1 MVSRRALAAAAAAV
15 ATIAA
20 ASAGAADAGDT
31 DDGRPPPPPPIIR
44 GTPTNAAETAAA
56 VLNDMD
62 RSVLP
67 CTDFYRYACGGYLDA
82 NPLPPGR
89 PFIARADNPAT
100 EAVSAFF
107 RAAFAPGGQLSRT
120 RAGDWFAACAA
131 AVRSEPTG
139 NPLRHLAHLLVP
151 APSPAGGVTNETVIA
166 TVGRL
171 HASGTGGD
179 PLWGFGVVALP
190 APGGGQ
196 QTLILAPQAL
206 PVTAQRLA
214 DGGAP
219 FAAAHRRLVK
229 QMVRAACREGVL
241 SRCRCAGGQAAAIT
255 AAMRVESSLRN
266 ATAGGGGSAV
276 VPIAAVPLLGAYLAA
291 LPLTVPS
298 GTVLLSN
305 SGFWAALG
313 GLFED
318 PTWIA
323 DVPAYLAYAVTL
335 DAARNE
341 LLGPAAYASWTAF
354 EAVAADPDAPAPPP
368 TTGRERCLQRLTV
381 LMPDDLAPPY
391 VRRFVTAAATA
402 QMGTLYT
409 DVQGAIRTL
418 LRTTP
423 WLDAPSTAE
432 ALTKIAATTFHNG
445 ADPVYDA
452 YTDVVVRRGRRW
464 YGANVASAAA
474 SLWRRRVAPLTSAAA
489 ARRWGVPPFV
499 ADASNRPAGNIVTMN
514 AATAQWPGLPPDA
527 QHVPAALAYGSA
539 GMVIGHEFGHSLD
552 STGLTIDATGGV
564 RPWLTNASR
573 DAAAARAACV
583 VAQYDGY
590 RITELGSPPVFERG
604 AFTLDENI
612 ADAVG
617 VAAGLAALRRALGGH
632 AASRRVAVANPALA
646 AVFTD
651 EQLYF
656 VTTAQAWCA
665 KGTRD
670 AVRAAVAGD
679 VHALN
684 RLRVRG
690 PLSQSPDFA
699 AAFDCPAGS
708 VYRPEDRCSLFGA

>member
-1 MVSRRALAAAAAAV
+1 M
-15 ATIAA
+15 
-20 ASAGAADAGDT
+20 ASLF
-31 DDGRPPPPPPIIR
+31 PPTPPTIR
-44 GTPTNAAETAAA
+44 GTPTNAAEMAAA

-62 RSVLP
+62 RSARP

-82 NPLPPGR
+82 NLLPPGR
-89 PFIARADNPAT
+89 PFISRADDPSVEAT
-100 EAVSAFF
+100 DAFFKSAFT
-107 RAAFAPGGQLSRT
+107 PGGQLWRT
-120 RAGDWFAACAA
+120 RAGDWFSACAA

-139 NPLRHLAHLLVP
+139 NPLRWLARLLAPVP
-151 APSPAGGVTNETVIA
+151 STSPAGGVTNETVVAAI
-166 TVGRL
+166 GRL

-179 PLWGFGVVALP
+179 PLWGFG
-190 APGGGQ
+190 G
-196 QTLILAPQAL
+196 L

-219 FAAAHRRLVK
+219 VAAAHRWLVK
-229 QMVRAACREGVL
+229 QMVRAACRGGVL
-241 SRCRCAGGQAAAIT
+241 PRCRCAGRLAATVT
-255 AAMRVESSLRN
+255 AAMRVEASLRN
-266 ATAGGGGSAV
+266 ATAAGGGSAA
-276 VPIAAVPLLGAYLAA
+276 VPIGAVPLLGTYLAA

-298 GTVLLSN
+298 GTVFLSN
-305 SGFWAALG
+305 IGFWAALG

-318 PTWIA
+318 PSWVA

-354 EAVAADPDAPAPPP
+354 EAVAADLDAPTPPP
-368 TTGRERCLQRLTV
+368 TTGRERCLQRLT
-381 LMPDDLAPPY
+381 LLLPDDLAPPY

-409 DVQGAIRTL
+409 DVQAAVRAL

-432 ALTKIAATTFHNG
+432 ALAKIDATTFHNG
-445 ADPVYDA
+445 AEPVYDA

-464 YGANVASAAA
+464 YGANVASASA

-489 ARRWGVPPFV
+489 ARRWGIPPFV
-499 ADASNRPAGNIVTMN
+499 ADASNRPAGNIITMN

-527 QHVPAALAYGSA
+527 PHVPAALVYGAA
-539 GMVIGHEFGHSLD
+539 GTIIGHEFGHSLD
-552 STGLTIDATGGV
+552 STGLTVDAAGAA

-612 ADAVG
+612 ADTVG
-617 VAAGLAALRRALGGH
+617 VAAGLAALRGALGGH

-646 AVFTD
+646 SVFTD

-656 VTTAQAWCA
+656 VSTAQGWCA
-665 KGTRD
+665 KGTRA

-684 RLRVRG
+684 RLRVLG
-690 PLSQSPDFA
+690 PLSQSPAFA

-708 VYRPEDRCSLFGA
+708 VYRPKGDRCKLFGE

>member
-1 MVSRRALAAAAAAV
+1 M
-15 ATIAA
+15 
-20 ASAGAADAGDT
+20 
-31 DDGRPPPPPPIIR
+31 
-44 GTPTNAAETAAA
+44 AAA

-62 RSVLP
+62 RSARP

-82 NPLPPGR
+82 NLLPPGR
-89 PFIARADNPAT
+89 PFISRADDPTVEAT
-100 EAVSAFF
+100 DAFFKSAFT
-107 RAAFAPGGQLSRT
+107 PGGQLWRT
-120 RAGDWFAACAA
+120 RAGDWFSACAA

-139 NPLRHLAHLLVP
+139 NPLRWLARLLAPVP
-151 APSPAGGVTNETVIA
+151 STSPAGGVTNETVVAAI
-166 TVGRL
+166 GRL

-190 APGGGQ
+190 APGGGG
-196 QTLILAPQAL
+196 QTPFLAPQGL

-219 FAAAHRRLVK
+219 VAAAHRWLVK
-229 QMVRAACREGVL
+229 QMVRAACRGGVL
-241 SRCRCAGGQAAAIT
+241 PRCRCAGRLAATVT
-255 AAMRVESSLRN
+255 AAMRVEASLRN
-266 ATAGGGGSAV
+266 ATAAGGGSAA
-276 VPIAAVPLLGAYLAA
+276 VPIGAVPLLGTYLAA

-298 GTVLLSN
+298 GTVFLSN
-305 SGFWAALG
+305 IGFWAALG

-318 PTWIA
+318 PSWVA

-354 EAVAADPDAPAPPP
+354 EAVAADLDAPTPPP
-368 TTGRERCLQRLTV
+368 TTGRERCLQRLT
-381 LMPDDLAPPY
+381 LLLPDDLAPPY

-409 DVQGAIRTL
+409 DVQAAVRAL

-432 ALTKIAATTFHNG
+432 ALAKIDATTFHNG
-445 ADPVYDA
+445 AEPVYDA

-464 YGANVASAAA
+464 YGANVASASA

-489 ARRWGVPPFV
+489 ARRWGIPPFV
-499 ADASNRPAGNIVTMN
+499 ADASNRPAGNIITMN

-527 QHVPAALAYGSA
+527 PHVPAALVYGAA
-539 GMVIGHEFGHSLD
+539 GTIIGHEFGHSLD
-552 STGLTIDATGGV
+552 STGLTVDAAGAA

-612 ADAVG
+612 ADTVG
-617 VAAGLAALRRALGGH
+617 VAAGLAALRGALGGH

-646 AVFTD
+646 SVFTD

-656 VTTAQAWCA
+656 VSTAQGWCA
-665 KGTRD
+665 KGTRA

-684 RLRVRG
+684 RLRVLG
-690 PLSQSPDFA
+690 PLSQSPAFA

-708 VYRPEDRCSLFGA
+708 VYRPKGDRCKLLGE